1 MSVAEALR
9 ESEAQALGEAGRAHF
24 EAALARLAAGLAT
37 LPDKREETA
46 ATTLRALWSLAAGRP
61 VSAAAAFD
69 TAPTQLDRAQHA
81 VLEDLIERRLAGV
94 PLAHLSGLQRF
105 MGLDFKVGPQALI
118 PRHETELLGRT
129 ALALLED
136 AIEDESPLVLDVC
149 TGCGNL
155 AAAIAHHAPLARV
168 FASDLAT
175 DAVALA
181 RLNVAALGLEGRVT
195 LAEGDLLAAFDT
207 PDFVG
212 RVDLLVCN
220 PPYISSGRLPQM
232 AAEIIGHE
240 PQLAFDGGPFGLR
253 VVQRLVQEAPRFLRP
268 GGWLAFEVGLG
279 QAPALARRMTPA
291 LGYAQV
297 RTVADEAGAPRVIV
311 ACTAA

>member
-9 ESEAQALGEAGRAHF
+9 ESEAHALGEAGRAHF

-37 LPDKREETA
+37 LPDKPEETA

-69 TAPTQLDRAQHA
+69 TAPTRLDTAQHA

-136 AIEDESPLVLDVC
+136 AIEDKSPLVLDVC

-207 PDFVG
+207 PAFVG

-240 PQLAFDGGPFGLR
+240 PPLAFDGGPFGLR

-311 ACTAA
+311 ARVSA